1 MENRDIIM
9 DQLQQLG
16 KVLGEI
22 LAQIL
27 GSKSGSNTSTLLKE
41 AEESLSTNFQIDFV
55 QIIKL
60 NKEDLKTHLEKI
72 KFPTAHYEK
81 LGTIAQEMGLIKR
94 RTDEDLAKKYLAT
107 AINLY
112 DLEDEQS
119 QTVSFTRMN
128 QKTKLQQLIHSEG

>member
-41 AEESLSTNFQIDFV
+41 AEESLSTNFQVDFV
-55 QIIKL
+55 QVPNL
-60 NKEDLKTHLEKI
+60 A
-72 KFPTAHYEK
+72 PTQAPY
-81 LGTIAQEMGLIKR
+81 
-94 RTDEDLAKKYLAT
+94 
-107 AINLY
+107 
-112 DLEDEQS
+112 
-119 QTVSFTRMN
+119 
-128 QKTKLQQLIHSEG
+128 